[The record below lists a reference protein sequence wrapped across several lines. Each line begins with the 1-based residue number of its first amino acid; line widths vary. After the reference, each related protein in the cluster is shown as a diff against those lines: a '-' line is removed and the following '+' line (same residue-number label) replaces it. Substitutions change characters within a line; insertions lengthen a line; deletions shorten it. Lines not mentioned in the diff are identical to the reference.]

1 MNKYE
6 FAVIVSSKLEDEDR
20 AKAIDKVKEYV
31 TRFGGTVTEVEEWGK
46 KKLAYEIQK
55 MSEAFYYFVK
65 FESESDVPAQVE
77 AKLRIQENVLRFLCV
92 KADEQ

>member
-20 AKAIDKVKEYV
+20 AKTVDKVKEYI
-31 TRFGGTVTEVEEWGK
+31 TRFGGSVTEVEEWGK

-55 MSEAFYYFVK
+55 MSEAYYYFVK
-65 FESESDVPAQVE
+65 FESAPDVPAQIE
-77 AKLRIQENVLRFLCV
+77 DKLRIQENILRFLCV
-92 KADEQ
+92 SLDEQ

>member
-6 FAVIVSSKLEDEDR
+6 FAIIVSSKLEDEDR
-20 AKAIDKVKEYV
+20 AKTVDKVKEYI
-31 TRFGGTVTEVEEWGK
+31 TRFGGSVTEVEEWGK